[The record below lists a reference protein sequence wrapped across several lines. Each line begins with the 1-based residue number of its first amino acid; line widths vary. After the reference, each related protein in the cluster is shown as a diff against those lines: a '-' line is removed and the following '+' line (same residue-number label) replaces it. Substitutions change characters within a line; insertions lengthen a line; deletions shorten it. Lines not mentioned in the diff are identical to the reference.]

1 MIAFIAVL
9 SVASDGESINFTKD
23 FFFSFSGSLWNQ
35 KKPLDVYSLKSEI
48 VSWMLLS
55 NQI

>member
-23 FFFSFSGSLWNQ
+23 FFFFLFRQFMKSKETFGCLFS
-35 KKPLDVYSLKSEI
+35 
-48 VSWMLLS
+48 
-55 NQI
+55 

>member
-23 FFFSFSGSLWNQ
+23 FFFPFQAVYEIKRNLWMFI
-35 KKPLDVYSLKSEI
+35 LLK
-48 VSWMLLS
+48 VK
-55 NQI
+55 